1 MGLGAAVWDPPAATL
16 ATAFAPAS
24 VAGSKYKNLW
34 LAAGCDICPP
44 PCRFASQCSLLSV
57 LARRER
63 IAEASSRPST
73 ASIAAFHF
81 QVVEWSGGAMYPRIR
96 TIIAEARLDSG
107 SGGGYDSSSGGGSS
121 SGSPGASESD
131 GSSSPDEFYCPH
143 DPRELLR
150 RHVGSPLS
158 VRGDEDADREVSD
171 SVSSP
176 RVLDDIH
183 RHQQRLLL
191 LLPAFAASPAVAA
204 ERAEVLSCWLSGF
217 GVGWVLDMDPSGE
230 SLSLPRME
238 LGQLG
243 RRVSAWAQALSTMER
258 VFRLQLQRREL
269 RPPAQA
275 AALEELAVASAGAML
290 KPVGA
295 VAALG
300 SSPTTLLMALD
311 LYAPV
316 SETYPALARLFSW
329 GPSHPLSAAA
339 DAALAALV
347 DAALRGRRDLAAF
360 VRSYHPWRA
369 PEGSDVHPC
378 VGFWMSYFLCLLRN
392 RVSLFFILGG
402 GDDDNEADAE
412 EGALGGVVAEL
423 ISHLEA
429 VLEETSAAAAL
440 DSPGLR
446 QVFML
451 NNAYAITRRA
461 VDSGLDAFLPLDWT
475 RVREESVDGYIRG
488 YMDATWTPVVSRLDT
503 GGGAKKS
510 PVSRRRRNPLGA
522 FYSAFDKACGAQR
535 CWKVPDPVL
544 RGVLRETVAENLVP
558 PYRRYLEDHP
568 EIEVAGGRTAE
579 ELDKQLTDLFEG

>member
-1 MGLGAAVWDPPAATL
+1 
-16 ATAFAPAS
+16 
-24 VAGSKYKNLW
+24 
-34 LAAGCDICPP
+34 
-44 PCRFASQCSLLSV
+44 
-57 LARRER
+57 
-63 IAEASSRPST
+63 
-73 ASIAAFHF
+73 
-81 QVVEWSGGAMYPRIR
+81 MYPRIR

-107 SGGGYDSSSGGGSS
+107 VGGGYDSSSGGGSS

-150 RHVGSPLS
+150 RHGSPLS
-158 VRGDEDADREVSD
+158 VRGDDADREA

-176 RVLDDIH
+176 RVLDDMH
-183 RHQQRLLL
+183 GHQQRMLL

-204 ERAEVLSCWLSGF
+204 DRAEALSCWLSGF
-217 GVGWVLDMDPSGE
+217 DVGWVLDVDASGE
-230 SLSLPRME
+230 SLSLPRMGI
-238 LGQLG
+238 GQLG

-258 VFRLQLQRREL
+258 VFRLQRREL
-269 RPPAQA
+269 TPPEQA

-290 KPVGA
+290 KPVGV

-300 SSPTTLLMALD
+300 SSPTKLLTALD

-339 DAALAALV
+339 DATLAALV
-347 DAALRGRRDLAAF
+347 DAALRCRRDLAAF

-378 VGFWMSYFLCLLRN
+378 VGFWMGYFLCLLRN
-392 RVSLFFILGG
+392 RVSLIFILGE
-402 GDDDNEADAE
+402 DDDDDDEADGGDAE
-412 EGALGGVVAEL
+412 EGGLGGVVAEL
-423 ISHLEA
+423 ISLLEA
-429 VLEETSAAAAL
+429 VLEEKSAAL

-451 NNAYAITRRA
+451 NNTHAIMRRA
-461 VDSGLDAFLPLDWT
+461 ADSGLEAFLPPDWT

-488 YMDATWTPVVSRLDT
+488 YMDASWTPVVARLDT

-510 PVSRRRRNPLGA
+510 PVSRRRNPLGA

-544 RGVLRETVAENLVP
+544 RGVLREAVAENVVP
-558 PYRRYLEDHP
+558 PYRRYLKDHP
-568 EIEVAGGRTAE
+568 EVEVAGGRTAE
-579 ELDKQLTDLFEG
+579 ELEKQLTDLFEG